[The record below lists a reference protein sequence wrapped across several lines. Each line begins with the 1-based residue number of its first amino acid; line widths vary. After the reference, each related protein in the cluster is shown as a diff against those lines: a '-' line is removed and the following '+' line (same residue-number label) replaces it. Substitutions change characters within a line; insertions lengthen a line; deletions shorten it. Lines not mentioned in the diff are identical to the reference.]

1 MAADQTGHTRQN
13 MAALHSGLAGKRFGA
28 PDLSRR
34 MFATGLCALADSVRL
49 NAAVEIVGDWS
60 VR

>member
-13 MAALHSGLAGKRFGA
+13 MAALHSGLAGKRFSA
-28 PDLSRR
+28 LDQSLR
-34 MFATGLCALADSVRL
+34 MFAAGLRSLTDSVRL
-49 NAAVEIVGDWS
+49 NAAVEIAVDWS